1 MENINLFQTINR
13 LASRTPIKPTTQ
25 EIKID
30 ERAINH
36 AKENAINTIGQF
48 NCELRQL
55 INASFFEDSKT
66 PSAQFYASPDVAKF
80 MERVF
85 YIPDCKNNISVPYI
99 SADDAQWCPDGAP
112 SSDTNNTIQSKK
124 LTPHR
129 LTTKITLSKTLLNCT
144 SQEVEQKIKDAL
156 VNAIYEK
163 LISSIFSAQNNP
175 DGLFFNV
182 QPATIATKDELIDFQ
197 YQQDKQ
203 TSNNVWVISAGAKNK
218 INKMDF
224 HPLINDNKL
233 LNSEAI
239 CTSLCK
245 DGFIAYLPLN
255 YLCVAEWNVVS
266 INVNPITKAIDNE
279 DEIYVDAYF
288 DFAMANDSLI
298 SVGKFEN
305 A

>member
-1 MENINLFQTINR
+1 MEKLNLFETINR
-13 LASRTPIKPTTQ
+13 LTNKHNFQPN
-25 EIKID
+25 ENKIN

-55 INASFFEDSKT
+55 IDASIYENSKT
-66 PSAQFYASPDVAKF
+66 PSAQYFASPDVAKI
-80 MERVF
+80 MEHVF
-85 YIPDCKNNISVPYI
+85 YMPNCKNNVSVPYL
-99 SADDAQWCPDGAP
+99 SPDSAQWRPEGVP
-112 SSDTNNTIQSKK
+112 SSDPNNILSSRK
-124 LTPHR
+124 LSPHR
-129 LTTKITLSKTLLNCT
+129 LCTNITLSKTLLNCT
-144 SQEVEQKIKDAL
+144 SDEVEQKIKDAL

-163 LISSIFSAQNNP
+163 LIASIFSTQNNP

-182 QPATIATKDELIDFQ
+182 QPTTISTKDDLIEFQ
-197 YQQDKQ
+197 YNQDKQ
-203 TSNNVWVISAGAKNK
+203 TSNNVWVISAGAKRH

-224 HPLINDNKL
+224 HPLINDDKL

-239 CTSLCK
+239 CTNLCE

-255 YLCVAEWNVVS
+255 YLCVAEWNIVS
-266 INVNPITKAIDNE
+266 INVNPITKAVEGNV
-279 DEIYVDAYF
+279 EIYVDAHF
-288 DFAMANDSLI
+288 DFAMANDNLI